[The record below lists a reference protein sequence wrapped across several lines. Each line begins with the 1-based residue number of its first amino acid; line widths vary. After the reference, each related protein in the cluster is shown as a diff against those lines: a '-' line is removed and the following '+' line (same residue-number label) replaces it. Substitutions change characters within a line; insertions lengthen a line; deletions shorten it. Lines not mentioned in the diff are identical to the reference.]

1 MKRWLNIAALGAAA
15 VVGPPAAV
23 AADGWQKV
31 ENPPPVT
38 GLDGLPHSAT
48 CSGFPGTNPTF
59 SYWVKPGAS
68 SNLMIY
74 FVGGGA
80 CWDDLTCSNPFAP
93 GSSSPLQF
101 YTAEIDP
108 GLDPALV
115 GGVFSNQAANP
126 VRDWTQVV
134 VPYCTGDVHGGS
146 ATRTYTQA
154 ARQPTSEPT
163 TFTLQHRGF
172 DNFMVVMDWVRK
184 NVSNPAKVLVAGSS
198 AGGYGASINF
208 PWVQAL
214 YPNADF
220 SVMADASQG
229 VATPAFDLGMPGRGS
244 WNLQFL
250 PSVFGP
256 DPAQV
261 PTPDL
266 LARAA
271 RALPQV
277 KVSQFTTNY
286 DVVQTQFYLTMKL
299 NYPPGGNCK
308 NVFIDWNQ
316 QMGAD
321 LKDTAPTTPNFRYY
335 VAAGSYHTIL
345 TDSTMYSEKSAGPA
359 FDKWLSAMIASPG
372 LDGLLW
378 RNVACPACVRKLP
391 CS

>member
-1 MKRWLNIAALGAAA
+1 MRIWPSIAILCAATALVMPTAAA
-15 VVGPPAAV
+15 T
-23 AADGWQKV
+23 DGWQKI

-38 GLDGLPHSAT
+38 GLDGQPHSAT

-101 YTAEIDP
+101 YSADIDP
-108 GLDPALV
+108 GLDPAQV
-115 GGVFSNQAANP
+115 GGVFADQAGNP
-126 VRDWTQVV
+126 VRDWTQVL

-154 ARQPTSEPT
+154 AKVPGAAPS
-163 TFTLQHRGF
+163 TFTLEHRGF

-184 NVSNPAKVLVAGSS
+184 NVSNPSKVLVAGSS

-229 VATPAFDLGMPGRGS
+229 VVTPAFDAGTPGRGS

-250 PSVFGP
+250 PGVFGP
-256 DPAQV
+256 DPSQV
-261 PTPDL
+261 PTPRL
-266 LARAA
+266 LATAA
-271 RALPQV
+271 KSLPQV
-277 KVSQFTTNY
+277 KVSQFTTNL
-286 DVVQTQFYLTMKL
+286 DAVQAQFYLTMEL
-299 NYPPGGNCK
+299 NYPPGGACK
-308 NVFIDWNQ
+308 NFFVDWNQ
-316 QMGAD
+316 QMGAE
-321 LKDTAPTTPNFRYY
+321 LKATAPATPNFRYY
-335 VAAGSYHTIL
+335 VASGAYHTIL
-345 TDSTMYSEKSAGPA
+345 TDSNMYSESSAGVA
-359 FDKWLSAMIASPG
+359 FNKWLSAMIGAPG
-372 LDGLLW
+372 LDGLSWKNL
-378 RNVACPACVRKLP
+378 ACPGCIRKLP